1 MNLDSLKKNINPNDI
16 YEFYYMHHKMTGGI
30 IDDWI
35 YQSYSKML
43 TDLTEKQR
51 YGSTIFP
58 YFLDSLSTEKHQQ
71 IISRMSN
78 FIDSGVSGSP
88 EV

>member
-1 MNLDSLKKNINPNDI
+1 ML
-16 YEFYYMHHKMTGGI
+16 HKETGI

-35 YQSYSKML
+35 YPSYYKML

-51 YGSTIFP
+51 VGSAIFP